1 MVPQSPGPG
10 HSAMRARSAISTF
23 VATLALAGL
32 ALASARNFS
41 PALIASPSPISQ
53 SSHQS
58 QPPSDAELRA
68 RAAKVIAN
76 QHANDVALE
85 EFERI
90 ERHVDRTGGSNSR
103 ILEDKTYRV
112 VPTGPGTL
120 KILLQ
125 DNGKPADPAEYRK
138 QMLAWRDLL
147 QLALNPKDS
156 RIKAAYAKAE
166 KKKRDRMELVE
177 ATHEAY
183 TLKWLGRENL
193 YGHDC
198 DLLQLD
204 PNPAFRP
211 HTTLQEALTH
221 FTSKIWID
229 HNALQ
234 ILRGE
239 AHIVRDVSFGGGIL
253 GKLYH
258 GGVFFFEQAEVAPG
272 VWMPA
277 RYQYDYTAR
286 KFLFTF
292 EQHQFIEAAHY
303 RRLGPPKQALLVA
316 QAELASGKPVP
327 GDP

>member
-1 MVPQSPGPG
+1 MVHQSPSPG
-10 HSAMRARSAISTF
+10 HSAMRARSAISTL

-32 ALASARNFS
+32 ALASARNS
-41 PALIASPSPISQ
+41 PQ
-53 SSHQS
+53 SNQQP

-90 ERHVDRTGGSNSR
+90 ERHVDRTGGSNPR

-156 RIKAAYAKAE
+156 KIKAAYAKAE

-177 ATHEAY
+177 ATREAY

-253 GKLYH
+253 GKLYR
-258 GGVFFFEQAEVAPG
+258 GGVFFFEQAEAAPG
-272 VWMPA
+272 FWMPT
-277 RYQYDYTAR
+277 RYQYDYSVR
-286 KFLFTF
+286 KFLFTS
-292 EQHQFIEAAHY
+292 EQHQFIEASHY

-316 QAELASGKPVP
+316 QDELANGKPMP
-327 GDP
+327 ADP